1 MNLLEGAARMKRAG
15 QWIVYI
21 AVGLCVLMLG
31 MSAISALLPNPMHG
45 LGIFDL
51 TFVLVFLAAP
61 GGVLW
66 LGGWILEGFAKKT
79 P

>member
-1 MNLLEGAARMKRAG
+1 MNLIEGAQRMQRAG
-15 QWIVYI
+15 RWIVYI
-21 AVGLCVLMLG
+21 AVGLCVLLLG
-31 MSAISALLPNPMHG
+31 MSAVSTLIPNPMHG
-45 LGIFDL
+45 LGLMDL
-51 TFVLVFLAAP
+51 TFVLIFLAAP

>member
-1 MNLLEGAARMKRAG
+1 MNLMEGAARMKRAG

-21 AVGLCVLMLG
+21 SVGLCVLMLG
-31 MSAISALLPNPMHG
+31 MSAISAFLPNPMHG
-45 LGIFDL
+45 LGVFDL

-61 GGVLW
+61 GAVLW

>member
-1 MNLLEGAARMKRAG
+1 MQRAG
-15 QWIVYI
+15 RWIVYI
-21 AVGLCVLMLG
+21 AVGLCVLLLG
-31 MSAISALLPNPMHG
+31 MSAVSTLIPNPMHG
-45 LGIFDL
+45 LGLMDL
-51 TFVLVFLAAP
+51 TFVLIFLAAP